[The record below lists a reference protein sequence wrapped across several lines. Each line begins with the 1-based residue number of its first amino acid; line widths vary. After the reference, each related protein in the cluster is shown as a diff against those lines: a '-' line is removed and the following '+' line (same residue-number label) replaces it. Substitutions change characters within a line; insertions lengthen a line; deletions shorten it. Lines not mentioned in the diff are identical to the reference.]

1 MSPLPIRT
9 KRWFKRRW
17 SPLTRRVLAIN
28 LLPLLLLVAA
38 LFYLDYYQDGLIDT
52 ELQALTTQGRVFAG
66 ALGEGA
72 VVENSEGEQSL
83 RERQAKALLR
93 RLVSPTTLRVML
105 FRPDGQMMIDTELL
119 DEAAMGRI
127 IRMPLPKIK
136 PPRPLKNQ
144 AKMPASNP
152 AADPSAK
159 SSAKSSSEPSSDP
172 AATPDSESAPTEAS
186 LLSDIQEWMHRLFRG
201 GQDFDSY
208 IEHSQPKLQDFNEAA
223 QSMQGEFGRAVRV
236 RDDGELVLSVAVPVQ
251 RYHQVVGTLVLIA
264 GGEQIDR
271 ALHDIRK
278 DLLRLLG
285 GSLAISVLLSFY
297 LAGTLTQPIRRLA
310 LTAERVRHGQRQ
322 TMMGGLLKRGDEI
335 GDLARVFEAMTSA
348 LWQRI
353 TAMERFAADV
363 SHELKNPLNSIRSA
377 FETLQKIQDPTKR
390 RRLADIIMEDVKRLD
405 RLISDI
411 ADSSRLDAELQR
423 RAFEPVEILPL
434 LEQLSER
441 HSASYPNGPFLVLKI
456 EAEEPCIIEGIEGR
470 LLQVLHNLLGNAVSF
485 SPPEGTITITLI
497 DLPDSNR
504 IQLAIS
510 DEGPGIPPAN
520 LEDIFNRFY
529 TERPASEKFGRH
541 SGLGLSI
548 SRQIVE
554 AFGGRIYAENRHA
567 TDDASVIGGRFVI
580 ELEKI

>member
-28 LLPLLLLVAA
+28 LLPLLLLIAA

-144 AKMPASNP
+144 AKMPA
-152 AADPSAK
+152 ADPS
-159 SSAKSSSEPSSDP
+159 SKSSSEPSSDSSANP
-172 AATPDSESAPTEAS
+172 AAAPDSESAPAEAS
-186 LLSDIQEWMHRLFRG
+186 LLSDIQERLHRLFRG

-208 IEHSQPKLQDFNEAA
+208 IEHSQPRLEDFAEAA

-236 RDDGELVLSVAVPVQ
+236 RDNGELVLSVAVPVQ

-377 FETLQKIQDPTKR
+377 FETLQKIQDPAKR
-390 RRLADIIMEDVKRLD
+390 RRLTDIIMEDVKRLD

-441 HSASYPNGPFLVLKI
+441 HSASYPNGPFLVTKL

-504 IQLAIS
+504 LQLAIS

-567 TDDASVIGGRFVI
+567 TDDAAVIGSRFVI

>member
-1 MSPLPIRT
+1 MHPLPIRT

-28 LLPLLLLVAA
+28 LLPLLLLLAA

-152 AADPSAK
+152 AADPS
-159 SSAKSSSEPSSDP
+159 SKSSSEPSADL
-172 AATPDSESAPTEAS
+172 ATPPDSESAHAEAS
-186 LLSDIQEWMHRLFRG
+186 LLSDIQERLHRLFRG

-208 IEHSQPKLQDFNEAA
+208 IEHSQPRLEDFAEAA

-236 RDDGELVLSVAVPVQ
+236 RDNGELVLSVAVPVQ

-278 DLLRLLG
+278 DLLLLLG

-377 FETLQKIQDPTKR
+377 FETLQKIQDPAKR
-390 RRLADIIMEDVKRLD
+390 RRLTDIIMEDVKRLD

-470 LLQVLHNLLGNAVSF
+470 LLQVLHNLLGNAMSF

-504 IQLAIS
+504 LQLAIS

-567 TDDASVIGGRFVI
+567 TDDAAVIGSRFVI

>member
-1 MSPLPIRT
+1 
-9 KRWFKRRW
+9 
-17 SPLTRRVLAIN
+17 
-28 LLPLLLLVAA
+28 
-38 LFYLDYYQDGLIDT
+38 
-52 ELQALTTQGRVFAG
+52 
-66 ALGEGA
+66 
-72 VVENSEGEQSL
+72 
-83 RERQAKALLR
+83 
-93 RLVSPTTLRVML
+93 
-105 FRPDGQMMIDTELL
+105 
-119 DEAAMGRI
+119 
-127 IRMPLPKIK
+127 
-136 PPRPLKNQ
+136 
-144 AKMPASNP
+144 
-152 AADPSAK
+152 
-159 SSAKSSSEPSSDP
+159 
-172 AATPDSESAPTEAS
+172 
-186 LLSDIQEWMHRLFRG
+186 
-201 GQDFDSY
+201 
-208 IEHSQPKLQDFNEAA
+208 
-223 QSMQGEFGRAVRV
+223 
-236 RDDGELVLSVAVPVQ
+236 VLSVAVPVQ

-377 FETLQKIQDPTKR
+377 FETLQKIQDPAKR

-470 LLQVLHNLLGNAVSF
+470 LLQVLHNLLGNAMSF

-504 IQLAIS
+504 LQLAIS

-567 TDDASVIGGRFVI
+567 TDDAAVIGGRFVI